1 MDLININSRRFLHG
15 AAATQ
20 ALSALNDQVMGL
32 VTPAKKW
39 REALIGTGWYGK
51 SDLFRLIQV
60 ALVEVVALCNVD
72 KNQLTAAANLV
83 SQRQKSGK
91 TPRPYGDYKKLLAEN
106 KLDIVLIGS
115 PDDWHALQA
124 IDALKSGAHVYVQKP
139 IGVDVMEGE
148 AMQTG
153 PLIVCDPV
161 KREVVGDPEA
171 NRLVTP
177 LPQPLTTS
185 GSKNGITSARLI
197 SQHLNLISC

>member
-1 MDLININSRRFLHG
+1 MDLINTNRRSFLHG
-15 AAATQ
+15 ATATQ
-20 ALSALNDQVMGL
+20 ALSALNGQVMDL
-32 VTPAKKW
+32 VTPAKTW

-60 ALVEVVALCNVD
+60 APVEMVALCDVD
-72 KNQLTAAANLV
+72 KNQLTATGNLV

-91 TPRPYGDYKKLLAEN
+91 TPRLYGDYKKLLVEN

-139 IGVDVMEGE
+139 ISADVMEGE

-153 PLIVCDPV
+153 PPIVYNPV
-161 KREVVGDPEA
+161 KREIAADPEA
-171 NRLVTP
+171 NRL
-177 LPQPLTTS
+177 L
-185 GSKNGITSARLI
+185 ARPYHSPWL
-197 SQHLNLISC
+197 HPDPKTV